1 MIVAAMMVVFDVMM
15 IICGDDGDWGDD
27 DDCGVDN
34 HGGVPQELVSYNPVT
49 SEWVTRAS
57 MLVPRFSH
65 NFHFSKCSDKI
76 L

>member
-15 IICGDDGDWGDD
+15 IICGDD

-34 HGGVPQELVSYNPVT
+34 HGGAPQELVSYNPVT

-57 MLVPRFSH
+57 MLVPRFPH
-65 NFHFSKCSDKI
+65 NFQFSKCSDKI

>member
-1 MIVAAMMVVFDVMM
+1 MM

-34 HGGVPQELVSYNPVT
+34 HGGAPQELVSYNPVT

-57 MLVPRFSH
+57 MLVPRFPH
-65 NFHFSKCSDKI
+65 NFQFSKCSDKI